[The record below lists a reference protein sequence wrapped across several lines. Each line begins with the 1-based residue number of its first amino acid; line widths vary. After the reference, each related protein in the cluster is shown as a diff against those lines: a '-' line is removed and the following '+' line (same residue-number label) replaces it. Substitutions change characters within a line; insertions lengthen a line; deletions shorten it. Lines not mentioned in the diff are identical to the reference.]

1 MLRGGETQPRTSALA
16 RLEAATMNLELKLA
30 ALRCGERKIVMSPPR
45 SNLSQKREVREV
57 EADSWVGPSLHSDNK
72 SASVEIRQK
81 EETRISAKVST
92 AQEIYS
98 STDGPA
104 QFQILQQELDA
115 VREIA
120 AEAVIKLEAAE
131 EEVVA
136 ANRGRADAESKST
149 AAIARAESETE
160 RNLNLEAK
168 VDDCFARMESL
179 EMALDSALKEAES
192 ANESRAR
199 VEEELAAVASREEHK
214 AAQVQHL
221 EKELDSTLARM
232 ETLQMTLESA
242 LEEAAS
248 AENRS
253 IESLSKLARAE
264 SQAMASE
271 DTLVV
276 KVMRMLEL
284 EEQIKE
290 LSAAKAAADEAVK
303 SLEGQLANRAF
314 EAENVAVGQ
323 SRRDDRVQELEALLA
338 SSQAEEQRLQ
348 ASIDALTASS
358 KEAGAQ
364 VLDLQRQLS
373 TIKESKL
380 TSETAA
386 ASSPRIEAEN
396 EREEMLKAQIMN
408 LSKDLQEAQALSV
421 KSELLEAEIIDLR
434 TKLEKSRSDESKAL
448 ERAENT
454 RRRTS
459 SALPTRKQPRRPI
472 FGSGRI
478 LQIAAWAPVV
488 LLSIATLSST
498 TSGAEKVLDVS
509 FVSPPESSLP
519 NWGSGRLRAK
529 IWRWLNERS
538 SGGDRDLEFGL

>member
-1 MLRGGETQPRTSALA
+1 MLRGGETQPRNSALA

-30 ALRCGERKIVMSPPR
+30 ALRSGGRENDMSPPR
-45 SNLSQKREVREV
+45 SNLSQKREFREV
-57 EADSWVGPSLHSDNK
+57 EADSWLGPSSHSDNK
-72 SASVEIRQK
+72 SAREERSQK
-81 EETRISAKVST
+81 EETMKTAKVSAT
-92 AQEIYS
+92 QEMDS
-98 STDGPA
+98 NTDGPA

-131 EEVVA
+131 QEVIA
-136 ANRGRADAESKST
+136 ANRERADAESQST
-149 AAIARAESETE
+149 AAIAKAESETE

-168 VDDCFARMESL
+168 IDGCFARMESL
-179 EMALDSALKEAES
+179 EMALDSALKEAET
-192 ANESRAR
+192 AKESRAH
-199 VEEELAAVASREEHK
+199 VEEQLTAAASREEHK

-276 KVMRMLEL
+276 KVMKMMEL

-290 LSAAKAAADEAVK
+290 LSAMKAAADEAVK
-303 SLEGQLANRAF
+303 SLEGQLANRVF

-323 SRRDDRVQELEALLA
+323 RSGDDRVQELEALLE
-338 SSQAEEQRLQ
+338 SSHAEEQRLR
-348 ASIDALTASS
+348 ASIDTLTASS
-358 KEAGAQ
+358 KEADAQ

-380 TSETAA
+380 TSETAV
-386 ASSPRIEAEN
+386 ASSPRDAAEN
-396 EREEMLKAQIMN
+396 EREEMLKAQITN
-408 LSKDLQEAQALSV
+408 LSKDLQEAQALSM
-421 KSELLEAEIIDLR
+421 KSELMEAEIIDLR

-448 ERAENT
+448 EQADSV

-478 LQIAAWAPVV
+478 LRIAAWAPVV

-498 TSGAEKVLDVS
+498 TSGAEKLLDVS

-538 SGGDRDLEFGL
+538 ARSDRDLEFGL